1 MALIKHAFALTAG
14 LLAFNAQAAKAIFP
28 HSIISP

>member
-14 LLAFNAQAAKAIFP
+14 LLAFNAQAAASYIP
-28 HSIISP
+28 AL